1 MEEKKWENPSI
12 RVVWEDYPE
21 NITQEKTKDI
31 RQYFAKKYS
40 SSNVQ
45 VITKSRSN
53 FDSNSTKILQTI
65 DVSSNIL
72 DANYQ
77 NNLIKKMLEA
87 NNNIDCYD
95 KVMEINKIVE
105 NKLLLESPETTQF
118 NKWYIKNIKF
128 SNFLSF
134 GDDQVLD
141 FDKLNGITIV
151 ESIPQN
157 TGGKTTLTID
167 LLLFLFFNTTTKS
180 SKAED
185 VFNKFTNKDRVSVVG
200 EILIDGEEYIIS
212 RTLDRKLNKSDEWK
226 IKTELSFDKKLKNG
240 ELQNLKGE
248 QRRETEVFIK
258 NTIGN
263 IDDFLATIL
272 TTGNNLEDLLES
284 KPTARG
290 QLLSRFLGLEHLK
303 KKEDLAKEVYSD
315 FTKRMYSNLYN
326 PEKLKKENE
335 DLTQAIEE
343 FKEKLSELNIELVDV
358 DERISK
364 GNEYKQTLFGSRYN
378 DINKELSII
387 NKEELENEISST
399 KEKADN
405 ALGLF
410 NAINITKPIE
420 LYDEVEHDRLKETIM
435 DYKLKRE
442 LLRNKID
449 DVKKMIST
457 YGNGIS
463 CEHCG
468 LNLIDAKFTK
478 EKIANLSSLEA
489 EFNSINNDIL
499 KLEDEEKSKVSI
511 KKEYDTF
518 EKNKLVKQKNH
529 LTYESL
535 SIKHTSLIE
544 KLKNYLDVQIKINK
558 NIEIDK
564 LLIKANKKIDELVFD
579 KNKINREITS
589 IDVQSSNFQDKKE
602 KNLEIIQ
609 NIYKEQN
616 EERYYK
622 LYVDI
627 FGKNGI
633 SKMIMKTMLPF
644 INSEL
649 QRLLDTVCYF
659 SLDVRMS
666 DKNEVEF
673 LMIDNNTGVEKL
685 MTTGSGY
692 EKTVASL
699 ALRAVLSKICSLPKP
714 NIWVADEVFGKVSN
728 ENLDMLS
735 DFFVRL
741 KSYFEK
747 ILVISHNPLINNWA
761 NSSVIVEKKNNI
773 SKIIK

>member
-21 NITQEKTKDI
+21 NLTQEKTKDI

-53 FDSNSTKILQTI
+53 FDPNSTKILQTI

-134 GDDQVLD
+134 GDNQVLD

-343 FKEKLSELNIELVDV
+343 FKEKLSELNIELVDI

-387 NKEELENEISST
+387 NKEELENEIYST

-435 DYKLKRE
+435 DYKLKKE

-457 YGNGIS
+457 YGNGVS

-478 EKIANLSSLEA
+478 EKIDNLSSLEA

-535 SIKHTSLIE
+535 SIKHTSLVE

>member
-21 NITQEKTKDI
+21 NLTQEKTKDI

-45 VITKSRSN
+45 VITKSRTN
-53 FDSNSTKILQTI
+53 FDPNSNKILQTI

-134 GDDQVLD
+134 GDNQVLD

-343 FKEKLSELNIELVDV
+343 FKEKLSELNIELVDI

-435 DYKLKRE
+435 DYKLKKE

-457 YGNGIS
+457 YGNGVS

-478 EKIANLSSLEA
+478 EKIDNLSSLEA
-489 EFNSINNDIL
+489 EFDSINNDIL

-535 SIKHTSLIE
+535 SIKHTSLVE

>member
-77 NNLIKKMLEA
+77 NNLIKKMLES

>member
-134 GDDQVLD
+134 GDNQVLD

-343 FKEKLSELNIELVDV
+343 FKENLSELNIELVDI

-673 LMIDNNTGVEKL
+673 LMIDNNTGIEKL

>member
-21 NITQEKTKDI
+21 NLTQEKTKDI

-53 FDSNSTKILQTI
+53 FDSNSNKILQTI

-134 GDDQVLD
+134 GDNQVLD

-343 FKEKLSELNIELVDV
+343 FKEKLSELNIELVDI

-435 DYKLKRE
+435 DYKLKKE

-457 YGNGIS
+457 YGNGVS

-478 EKIANLSSLEA
+478 EKIDNLSSLEA

-535 SIKHTSLIE
+535 SIKHTSLVE

>member
-21 NITQEKTKDI
+21 NLTQEKTKDI

-77 NNLIKKMLEA
+77 NNLIKKMLES

-343 FKEKLSELNIELVDV
+343 FKEKLSELNIELVDI